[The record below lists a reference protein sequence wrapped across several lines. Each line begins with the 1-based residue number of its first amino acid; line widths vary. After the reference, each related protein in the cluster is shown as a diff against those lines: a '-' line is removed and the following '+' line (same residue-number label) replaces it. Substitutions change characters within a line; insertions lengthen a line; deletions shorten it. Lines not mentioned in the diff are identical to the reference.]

1 MIQPQF
7 VQQEWVPVLVQFV
20 QQEWVPVLVQ
30 FVQQE
35 WIPVLVQVEIWVQAE
50 LQQ

>member
-7 VQQEWVPVLVQFV
+7 VQQEWVPVLVQV
-20 QQEWVPVLVQ
+20 
-30 FVQQE
+30 VQQE
-35 WIPVLVQVEIWVQAE
+35 WIPVLVQVEICVQAE